1 MSTHPHTTDI
11 AIIGAGPV
19 GLFTVFEMGMLGYT
33 CALLDSLP
41 EAGGQL
47 QALYP
52 EKPIYDIPA
61 FPTVLAGDVVQQLMK
76 QAEPFAPDYF
86 LGDAVTTIAGEANNF
101 TLTAGNIMMQA
112 KVIVIA
118 AGAGVFAP
126 RKPPLANL
134 EQFENISVFYAV
146 HHKQQYANHTVVI
159 AGGGDAAADWA
170 VELAHLGAFVHLVH
184 RRAEFRAAEAT
195 VQQMHTLVAEG
206 KLIIHTPC
214 QLHALRGKDGQ
225 ISQVDITDLDGQ
237 ITSIPATRLLCLF
250 GLSPSLGPIADW
262 GLNTTGKKVVV
273 NPATMETTRP
283 GILAVGDITDYPG
296 KLDLILTGF
305 AESAIA
311 AKTAQAIIHP
321 EKKFRLVYTT
331 SSGLPTAPKTAE

>member
-1 MSTHPHTTDI
+1 MSTHTTDI

-19 GLFTVFEMGMLGYT
+19 GLFTVFEMGMLGYK

-52 EKPIYDIPA
+52 EKPIYDIPG
-61 FPTVLAGDVVQQLMK
+61 FPSVLAGDIVKHLMD
-76 QAEPFAPDYF
+76 QAAPFAPQYL
-86 LGDAVTTIAGEANNF
+86 LGEPVTSITGEPNNF
-101 TLTAGNIMMQA
+101 TLTAGDHTLHA

-134 EQFENISVFYAV
+134 AQFENISVFYAV
-146 HHKQQYANHTVVI
+146 RNKQQYASHTVVI
-159 AGGGDAAADWA
+159 AGGGDSAADWA
-170 VELAHLGAFVHLVH
+170 VELATLGAQVHVVH
-184 RRAEFRAAEAT
+184 RRADFRAADAT
-195 VQQMHTLVAEG
+195 VQQLHSLAAAG
-206 KLIIHTPC
+206 KIIIHTPH
-214 QLHALRGKDGQ
+214 QLHALHGEGAQ
-225 ISQVDITDLDGQ
+225 LTQVDVADMDGKV
-237 ITSIPATRLLCLF
+237 TSLPATRLLCFF
-250 GLSPSLGPIADW
+250 GLAPSLGPIANW
-262 GLNTTGKKVVV
+262 NLNTTAKKVVV
-273 NPATMETTRP
+273 NPATMETTQP
-283 GILAVGDITDYPG
+283 GILAVGDITEYPG

-311 AKTAQAIIHP
+311 AKTAQGIINP

-331 SSGLPTAPKTAE
+331 SSGIPTQAK